1 MASPPCVSVAV
12 RVSRLS
18 SRSEV
23 KEIDVKDR
31 VEKALDLIRPAL
43 QNDGGNVELVDVD
56 EAAGIVKVKLVGAC
70 GSCPM
75 SQMTL
80 RMGVERV
87 LKEEIP
93 EIVEVQ
99 AV

>member
-1 MASPPCVSVAV
+1 VEEAM
-12 RVSRLS
+12 
-18 SRSEV
+18 
-23 KEIDVKDR
+23 KEQ

-43 QNDGGNVELVDVD
+43 QNDGGDIELIDVD
-56 EAAGIVKVKLVGAC
+56 EATGVVKVKLVGAC

-87 LKEEIP
+87 LKEEVP
-93 EIVEVQ
+93 EVTEVE

>member
-1 MASPPCVSVAV
+1 
-12 RVSRLS
+12 
-18 SRSEV
+18 
-23 KEIDVKDR
+23 VKDR

-56 EAAGIVKVKLVGAC
+56 EAAGIVKLKLVGAC

-87 LKEEIP
+87 LRDEIP
-93 EIVEVQ
+93 EIKEVV